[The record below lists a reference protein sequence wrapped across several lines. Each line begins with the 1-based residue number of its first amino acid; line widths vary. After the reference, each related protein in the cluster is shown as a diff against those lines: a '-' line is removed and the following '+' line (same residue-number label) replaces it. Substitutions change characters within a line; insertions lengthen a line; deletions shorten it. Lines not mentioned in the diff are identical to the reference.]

1 MSHTTCVSTV
11 SSRLSRVR
19 RPRRTGHPISLRR
32 LRLSRLALSRSVRFT
47 NRLQDRLMICS
58 FPASFASFPLLP
70 SLGAR
75 HHVRLAKR
83 LARHGLDAGD
93 ASPRGV
99 PDVDYSVLGVS
110 ADTRPARWH
119 RPRRCP
125 AQAPPPNP
133 TAAGPDGRRV
143 LSRVGAADHAV
154 TPRRPGQ
161 VPAGVNTPT
170 AGSGEAIRH
179 STRMPSVASPNFT
192 TCTISLGSLW
202 RCRPAACRSADLRPY
217 RSSVRG

>member
-1 MSHTTCVSTV
+1 MCLY
-11 SSRLSRVR
+11 RLKPSLAGAVTSAD
-19 RPRRTGHPISLRR
+19 RTDPISLRR
-32 LRLSRLALSRSVRFT
+32 LRLPRLVLSRSVRFT
-47 NRLQDRLMICS
+47 NRFTRQANDLQ
-58 FPASFASFPLLP
+58 FPAPLPPFHCCHLW
-70 SLGAR
+70 
-75 HHVRLAKR
+75 VRGTMSGLAKR

-143 LSRVGAADHAV
+143 RSRVGAADHEV
-154 TPRRPGQ
+154 TPKAPW
-161 VPAGVNTPT
+161 T
-170 AGSGEAIRH
+170 GSGWREYSYGGFGEVIRH

-202 RCRPAACRSADLRPY
+202 RCRPTACRSADLRPY